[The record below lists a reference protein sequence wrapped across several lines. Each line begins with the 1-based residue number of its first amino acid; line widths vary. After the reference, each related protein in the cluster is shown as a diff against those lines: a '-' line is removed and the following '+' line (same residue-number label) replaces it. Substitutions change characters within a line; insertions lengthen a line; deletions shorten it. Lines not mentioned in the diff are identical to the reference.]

1 MIKVLIG
8 VPTFENVY
16 TETFKSIY
24 DLKIPGG
31 VDCNLEF
38 VKGYDCARAR
48 NLIMDKAHENDKPL
62 YDYVFMVDSDIILP
76 ENSLELLL
84 MSFDIVHRRAY
95 IQGYKPGAILGAYPR
110 KDGSNISDVFKLGTG
125 YPNDNK
131 LSIDEINNLGK
142 SDDSLEY
149 IIRVNGGGFGCALI
163 DTEIF
168 NFSTV
173 SMPYFNYVNYPDGNV
188 LSEDLYFCS
197 ALRNAGYGVYLN
209 TKVVC
214 KHIGKK
220 TY

>member
-1 MIKVLIG
+1 
-8 VPTFENVY
+8 
-16 TETFKSIY
+16 
-24 DLKIPGG
+24 
-31 VDCNLEF
+31 
-38 VKGYDCARAR
+38 
-48 NLIMDKAHENDKPL
+48 
-62 YDYVFMVDSDIILP
+62 
-76 ENSLELLL
+76 
-84 MSFDIVHRRAY
+84 
-95 IQGYKPGAILGAYPR
+95 
-110 KDGSNISDVFKLGTG
+110 
-125 YPNDNK
+125 
-131 LSIDEINNLGK
+131 
-142 SDDSLEY
+142 LEY

-197 ALRNAGYGVYLN
+197 ALRNAGHGVYLN